1 MGQITADDRLVK
13 VDIFPMGI
21 DYQRYSSAARNRRVK
36 AQAQNFRKNV
46 GDRKVI
52 LSIDRLDYTKGIL
65 ERLAAYD
72 LFLSKHTGQRE
83 KLVLVLVVVPSRT
96 EVGQYASLKREIDE
110 LVGAINGKY
119 GTIGWTPIW
128 YMYRSLPFYS
138 LVAMYS
144 MADIALVTPVR
155 DGMNLIAKEYI
166 AAKSDGKGVLILSET
181 AGAARE
187 LGEAIIVNINN
198 QGEMA
203 QALERALAM
212 TEAEQMEG
220 NRTMQKRL
228 MRYNVKR
235 WADEFIDRLL
245 QTKEFQQEMEMK
257 VLTPEAQRELV
268 NDYLR
273 SHRRLIMLDY
283 DGTLVPFAGRPTKAR
298 PSDEVI
304 ALLHDLAENPK
315 NEVVLISGRE
325 RETVDEWF
333 SSLNIGLVAEH
344 GVWIKDKHAEWELT
358 TALTNEW
365 KEEVRPILELYAD
378 RTPGSLVEEKD
389 FSLAWHYRRCW
400 PALGEVRAR
409 ELVNDLLHLTTN
421 LNLQVLEGSKVVEIK
436 NAGVNKGQA
445 ASRWASREE
454 WDFIL
459 ALGDDLTDEDV
470 FQVLPA
476 HTWSIK
482 VGFGASGARFNLG
495 FPTNVRSL
503 LKEMNGF

>member
-1 MGQITADDRLVK
+1 
-13 VDIFPMGI
+13 
-21 DYQRYSSAARNRRVK
+21 
-36 AQAQNFRKNV
+36 
-46 GDRKVI
+46 
-52 LSIDRLDYTKGIL
+52 
-65 ERLAAYD
+65 
-72 LFLSKHTGQRE
+72 
-83 KLVLVLVVVPSRT
+83 
-96 EVGQYASLKREIDE
+96 
-110 LVGAINGKY
+110 
-119 GTIGWTPIW
+119 
-128 YMYRSLPFYS
+128 
-138 LVAMYS
+138 
-144 MADIALVTPVR
+144 
-155 DGMNLIAKEYI
+155 
-166 AAKSDGKGVLILSET
+166 
-181 AGAARE
+181 
-187 LGEAIIVNINN
+187 
-198 QGEMA
+198 
-203 QALERALAM
+203 
-212 TEAEQMEG
+212 
-220 NRTMQKRL
+220 
-228 MRYNVKR
+228 
-235 WADEFIDRLL
+235 
-245 QTKEFQQEMEMK
+245 MEMK

-273 SHRRLIMLDY
+273 SHRRLLMLDY
-283 DGTLVPFAGRPTKAR
+283 DGTLVPFSGRPTKAK

-325 RETVDEWF
+325 RETIDEWF

-365 KEEVRPILELYAD
+365 KEEVRPILELYVD
-378 RTPGSLVEEKD
+378 RTPGSLVEEKEY
-389 FSLAWHYRRCW
+389 SLAWHYRRCG

-436 NAGVNKGQA
+436 SAGVNKGQA

-470 FQVLPA
+470 FQALPA

-482 VGFGASGARFNLG
+482 VGFGASGARYNLG